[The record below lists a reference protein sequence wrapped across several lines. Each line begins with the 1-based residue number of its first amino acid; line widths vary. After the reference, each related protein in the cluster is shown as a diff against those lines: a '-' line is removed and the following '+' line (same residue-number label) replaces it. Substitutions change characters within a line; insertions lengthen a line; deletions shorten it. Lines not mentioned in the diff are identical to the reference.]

1 MDRQG
6 GDATVLQLFGQLD
19 DDTMI
24 GIPTEAR
31 LDGHRDT
38 DRTDDSPRDLEHERH
53 VAQHA
58 GSGTFTRHL
67 LDRTSEIDVEHIGP
81 SGLANLCGLD
91 HGLDI
96 AAIDLY
102 RNGAFFVAYPQL
114 FFGATDTADER
125 IARDKFSVH
134 HICTEAF
141 THQSEGG
148 IRDVFHRRLHD
159 GPIT

>member
-31 LDGHRDT
+31 LDSHGDT
-38 DRTDDSPRDLEHERH
+38 DSTDDGARDLEHERH

-58 GSGTFTRHL
+58 GSGTFTCHL

-81 SGLANLCGLD
+81 SGLANLCGLN

-96 AAIDLY
+96 AAVDLY
-102 RNGAFFVAYPQL
+102 RHGAFFIAYPQL
-114 FFGATDTADER
+114 LFGAADATNER

-134 HICTEAF
+134 HIRAKAF

>member
-6 GDATVLQLFGQLD
+6 GDATVLQLFRQLD
-19 DDTMI
+19 NDTMI
-24 GIPTEAR
+24 SVPTEAR
-31 LDGHRDT
+31 LDGHGNT
-38 DRTDDSPRDLEHERH
+38 NRTDDGPRDLEHKRH

-58 GSGTFTRHL
+58 GSGAFACHL
-67 LDRTSEIDVEHIGP
+67 LNRASEIDVEHIGP
-81 SGLANLCGLD
+81 SGLADLCGLD
-91 HGLDI
+91 HGLDV
-96 AAIDLY
+96 AAVDLY
-102 RNGAFFVAYPQL
+102 RHGAFFVAYPQL
-114 FFGATDTADER
+114 FFGAADATNER

-134 HICTEAF
+134 HIRAEAF